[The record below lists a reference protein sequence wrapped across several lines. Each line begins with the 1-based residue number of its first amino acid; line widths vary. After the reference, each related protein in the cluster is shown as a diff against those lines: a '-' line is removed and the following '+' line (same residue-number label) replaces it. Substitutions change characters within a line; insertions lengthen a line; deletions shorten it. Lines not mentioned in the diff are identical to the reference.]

1 MNKAVL
7 EGKIVSDIERYFNTE
22 NNEYYRFTVEVEKK
36 KGTDKINVVTNKRD
50 ISTLQKGDFVHLEGE
65 FRSKNNYKHLVLF
78 FAVKKINVM
87 LLPFSENKIELAG
100 TVVKSTFRTTPLGT
114 KITDLMV
121 AINREDSNKSDY
133 IPCICYKDLAIAGK
147 ELKQGDK
154 IHLKGKLRSRDYIK
168 DGETK
173 TAFEVT
179 VLEIVEVELKDK
191 ENKKWK
197 SKLMEN
203 Y

>member
-7 EGKIVSDIERYFNTE
+7 EGKIVSDIEKYFNTE
-22 NNEYYRFTVEVEKK
+22 NNEYYRFTVEVERK

-50 ISTLQKGDFVHLEGE
+50 MKFLRKGDFVRLKGE
-65 FRSKNNYKHLVLF
+65 FRSKNNYNHLVLF
-78 FAVKKINVM
+78 FALKEIDIM

-121 AINREDSNKSDY
+121 AINREDSHKSDY
-133 IPCICYKDLAIAGK
+133 IPCICYKDLAIAAK
-147 ELKQGDK
+147 ELKQGNK
-154 IHLKGKLRSRDYIK
+154 IHLKGKLRSRNYTK
-168 DGETK
+168 DNKTK

-191 ENKKWK
+191 ENKK
-197 SKLMEN
+197 
-203 Y
+203 